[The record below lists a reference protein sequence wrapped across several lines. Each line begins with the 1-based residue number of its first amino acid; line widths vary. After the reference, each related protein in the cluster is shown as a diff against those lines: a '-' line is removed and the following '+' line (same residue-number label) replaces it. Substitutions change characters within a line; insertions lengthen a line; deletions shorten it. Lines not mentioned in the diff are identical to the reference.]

1 MKLLKFLVVA
11 SNFSAVA
18 AQAGPPVAIT
28 FKNLNATETANYT
41 VENVNQSS
49 TERDASPKP
58 AKDVKP
64 LSSNTYAVSGRLSP
78 DVTTATVQY
87 VMGRKQCS
95 FGTVYVNTTS
105 TGGTL
110 VRNATAT
117 PSNGA
122 TCAARIT
129 SRNAMTNAWTVEFT
143 MK

>member
-1 MKLLKFLVVA
+1 MKLLKFLVIA
-11 SNFSAVA
+11 SAFSAVA
-18 AQAGPPVAIT
+18 AQAEPSVTIT
-28 FKNLNATETANYT
+28 FKNLSATESASYT

-58 AKDVKP
+58 AKNVKP
-64 LSSNTYAVSGRLSP
+64 LFNDVYTVAGRLSP

>member
-1 MKLLKFLVVA
+1 MKLLEFLVIA
-11 SNFSAVA
+11 STFLAAA
-18 AQAGPPVAIT
+18 AQAGPSVTIT
-28 FKNLNATETANYT
+28 FKNLNTTETANYT

-58 AKDVKP
+58 AKTVRP
-64 LSSNTYAVSGRLSP
+64 LFNDSYTVTSRLSP
-78 DVTTATVQY
+78 DATTATVQY
-87 VMGRKQCS
+87 VMGRKRCA

-110 VRNATAT
+110 VRNATVT

-122 TCAARIT
+122 ICTARIT
-129 SRNAMTNAWTVEFT
+129 SINAMTNAWTAEFT